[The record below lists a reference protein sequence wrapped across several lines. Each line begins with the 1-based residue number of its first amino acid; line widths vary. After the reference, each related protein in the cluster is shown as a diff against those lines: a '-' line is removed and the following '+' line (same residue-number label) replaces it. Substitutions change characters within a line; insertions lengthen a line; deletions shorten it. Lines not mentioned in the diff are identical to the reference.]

1 VATTDGLTDL
11 AKDGTMSGAST
22 ISVVIPCRNMGA
34 YVGAAID
41 SVFAQTYAVHEVI
54 VIDDKSEDNTLQVL
68 ESFGRRITVLK
79 GPGRGSSVARN
90 LGILAATG
98 DHIAFLDA
106 DDLWLPHKLERQVKL
121 LSAECGFVFA
131 DWYRSDNPD
140 NPGAPVL
147 LGYSMVCEGEV
158 FSNLLRENFVSTS
171 SVLLC
176 KDLLAHTGL
185 FKPKLIGSQD
195 FDLWLR
201 LAKRTQFAWVREP
214 LVFMRDHP
222 GNITASRQYPYHV
235 ARLWAEVLQEHS
247 DAKTVDLAY
256 MRSRY
261 GKSLYDA
268 GRHAVRL
275 LDVGMARY
283 HFALA
288 WRARHSPALV
298 AFWYAVA
305 RMPRWLMSW
314 LLRLKRS
321 AVRIGRIDPRDPRRA
336 G

>member
-1 VATTDGLTDL
+1 MATTDGLTGL
-11 AKDGTMSGAST
+11 ANDGTMSGAST
-22 ISVVIPCRNMGA
+22 ISVVIPCRNMAA

-41 SVFAQTYAVHEVI
+41 SVFAQTHAVHEVI
-54 VIDDKSEDNTLQVL
+54 VIDDNSEDNTLQVL

-121 LSAECGFVFA
+121 LSAECGFVFS

-140 NPGAPVL
+140 NPGAPLL
-147 LGYSMVCEGEV
+147 LGYSMVCEGAV
-158 FSNLLRENFVSTS
+158 FSNLLRENFVSTPT
-171 SVLLC
+171 VLVR
-176 KDLLAHTGL
+176 KELLAYTGI
-185 FKPKLIGSQD
+185 FKPELIGGQD

-201 LAKRTQFAWVREP
+201 LAKRTQFGWAREA
-214 LVFMRDHP
+214 LVFMRKHG
-222 GNITASRQYPYHV
+222 GNITSSRQYPYYH
-235 ARLWAEVLQEHS
+235 ARVWAELLREHS
-247 DAKTVDLAY
+247 REAPADLAY
-256 MRSRY
+256 MKWRY

-275 LDVGMARY
+275 MDLPMARQ

-288 WRARHSPALV
+288 WKAGHRRALV
-298 AFWYAVA
+298 GFWHLLA
-305 RMPRWLMSW
+305 RMPYRFLNC
-314 LLRLKRS
+314 LLQTKRS
-321 AVRIGRIDPRDPRRA
+321 VIRRLSA
-336 G
+336 RQAA

>member
-1 VATTDGLTDL
+1 MATTDGLTDL
-11 AKDGTMSGAST
+11 ANDRTMSGALT

-54 VIDDKSEDNTLQVL
+54 VIDDKSQDNTLQVL
-68 ESFGRRITVLK
+68 ESFGRRVTVLK
-79 GPGRGSSVARN
+79 GPGMGSSVARN
-90 LGILAATG
+90 LGILAASG
-98 DHIAFLDA
+98 DHVAFLDA
-106 DDLWLPHKLERQVKL
+106 DDYWLPTKIEKQVKL
-121 LSAECGFVFA
+121 LNADCGFVFT
-131 DWYRSDNPD
+131 DWFRSESPD
-140 NPGAPVL
+140 NPSAPRL
-147 LGYSMVCEGEV
+147 LGYSQVAEGEV

-171 SVLLC
+171 SVLLR
-176 KDLLAHTGL
+176 KDLLAYTGL

-214 LVFMRDHP
+214 LVFMHDHP
-222 GNITASRQYPYHV
+222 GNITASRQYPYYR
-235 ARLWAEVLQEHS
+235 ARLWAEVLLEHS
-247 DAKTVDLAY
+247 DANTVDLEH

-275 LDVGMARY
+275 LDVAMARH

-321 AVRIGRIDPRDPRRA
+321 AARSGRIDPRDPRRT

>member
-1 VATTDGLTDL
+1 MATTDGLTHL
-11 AKDGTMSGAST
+11 AKDGTISGAPT

-54 VIDDKSEDNTLQVL
+54 VIDDKSDDDTLQVL
-68 ESFGRRITVLK
+68 ESFGTRITVLK

-106 DDLWLPHKLERQVKL
+106 DDLWLPNRLEKQVKL
-121 LSAECGFVFA
+121 LSGECGFVFS
-131 DWYRSDNPD
+131 DWYRNDNPD
-140 NPGAPVL
+140 DLGAPVL
-147 LGYSMVCEGEV
+147 LGYSMVCEGEA

-171 SVLLC
+171 SVLLR
-176 KDLLAHTGL
+176 KALLAHTGL
-185 FKPKLIGSQD
+185 FKPKLIGAQD

-201 LAKRTQFAWVREP
+201 LAKRTQFACVREP
-214 LVFMRDHP
+214 LVFMRAHR
-222 GNITASRQYPYHV
+222 GNITGSRQYPYHV
-235 ARLWAEVLQEHS
+235 ARLWAEVLQEHGDS
-247 DAKTVDLAY
+247 KNTDLVY

-261 GKSLYDA
+261 AKSVYDA

-275 LDVGMARY
+275 LDVAMAR
-283 HFALA
+283 HHLGLA
-288 WRARHSPALV
+288 WKARYSPAHV
-298 AFWYAVA
+298 VFWYAVA

-314 LLRLKRS
+314 LLRFKRS
-321 AVRIGRIDPRDPRRA
+321 AVRVDRIDPREARRM